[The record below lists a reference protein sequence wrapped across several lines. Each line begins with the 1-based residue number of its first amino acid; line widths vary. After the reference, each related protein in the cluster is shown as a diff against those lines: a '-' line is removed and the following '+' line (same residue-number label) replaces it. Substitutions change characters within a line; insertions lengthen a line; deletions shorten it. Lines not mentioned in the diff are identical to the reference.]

1 MKQEYK
7 GTRWYKCDLHLHTPA
22 SECFEDKTVTAE
34 QWVDAAIENGLQCV
48 AVTDHNTGAWID
60 NIKSA
65 AQGKN
70 LIVFPGVEI
79 TCDTS
84 KIHLLIIFDTTADKQ
99 QIEDFLITCGIER
112 NTFSKS
118 SAYSNKT
125 IIEIANI
132 AHEAGA
138 IIIPAHIDEY
148 NGIAYCASRN
158 ILEEFLDL
166 PFINAVQFVHQDFV
180 TPELGI
186 QGNDELI
193 QKINAHYGYPP
204 ENIGVDNIKQAYA
217 GLQLAIKKKKRLLT
231 FSDNPSDIPSP
242 KHGIFGIGRQYSWLK
257 MGEQPT
263 LESLR
268 QALVIDDCAY
278 NCFAKPLI
286 PYKTPN
292 LWIKRITIQNTTL
305 TKKDNVLVIDFNPQL
320 NAIIGGRGSGK
331 SSILQF
337 LRGVLNKKEDL
348 EGLEEILQNFKD
360 FFKKEDKG
368 KGVLKENTLID
379 IYFIRNEIE
388 YKISYSGN
396 SNERIIERLNIENG
410 VYEKVTDEGFIEFFQ
425 LEQYSQKQI
434 FSIAQKPNSLR
445 NRIDNAIPET
455 SGIWERHNQLSKD
468 YQSTNAEV
476 QALNQ
481 AVSTKGRLTT
491 EIKDLQGK
499 IHLLQQ
505 SGIADLIT
513 QRQFLLKQQDIVDKY
528 FEINKKI
535 PSIIL
540 DTKGKLEALIP
551 FEGLHIDESYRDNI
565 LELIQPIRN
574 RIDSILALL
583 EISQCELQEIIQQQ
597 YALIQTSPLYEKIKE
612 NDNAFN
618 QKKQELEEKG
628 VTDIVDFETYTK
640 QLKLKEEELATIIGK
655 EVTIN
660 QRKADITEILLEYI
674 KNRKKLTE
682 AREKFIESII
692 GTNKI
697 RIIIHP
703 FADKQDFENQFRNII
718 KKETRYDLGI
728 EKAIS
733 LVYSRGDILT
743 NLQNFKTKLHK
754 IHNGIEQDEFDGH
767 FTRLIQELSPNQM
780 DLIDLLL
787 PEDEIEMQYENRK
800 GNYSSLAIASAGQ
813 KTTAILTFI
822 LSFGSTPLILDQPED
837 DLDNRLV
844 YDLIVDRIRAIKDKR
859 QIIIVTHNANIPV
872 NGDAEY
878 VISLASES
886 RNLKIQAEGSIE
898 STQVK
903 NEICDV
909 MEGGI
914 SAFKIR
920 AARYNLPIK
929 Q

>member
-166 PFINAVQFVHQDFV
+166 PFVNAVQFVHQDFV
-180 TPELGI
+180 TPELRI

-193 QKINAHYGYPP
+193 QKINAHYGNPP

-242 KHGIFGIGRQYSWLK
+242 KHGVFGIGRQYSWLK

-320 NAIIGGRGSGK
+320 NTIIGGRGSGK

-540 DTKGKLEALIP
+540 DTKGKLETLIP

-640 QLKLKEEELATIIGK
+640 QLKQKEEELATIIGK

-754 IHNGIEQDEFDGH
+754 IHNGIEQDEFDGY